1 MVGEMKYEVN
11 TSDSTL
17 KKIFECIDAK
27 QCFLLEAGAGSGKT
41 WTLIESLKYLLNKES
56 KYYLSSNKRIVCIT
70 YTNVAKDEIL
80 ERIDNDPLVV
90 GSTIHDFLWN
100 EIKNFQH
107 EIKQEVL
114 ILNELDATKKI
125 ENLDLSI
132 SDLLI
137 EYSPYGRRFEEG
149 KITHDDVISIS
160 TSLFSKY
167 PKLLKIV
174 ANKYPYIFV
183 DEYQDTEERTVRLL
197 LEMLLPPFEKN
208 LVIGF
213 FGDSMQKIYNQGI
226 GKIENDI
233 VKPITKPENFRCSIQ
248 VINLLGK
255 IRPNLIQK
263 PAGKN
268 LEGEIAFYHCNNY
281 KQNDSYQLVLKELQ
295 EKKKWPTEPSRY
307 KVLFLTHRKIAHQLE
322 YSNLVDVFNTRY
334 HSIWQ
339 IMLFERDSIF
349 AKLLIDKIEKLCYY
363 YSEKQ
368 YGNYI
373 ELLGIEGFKIK
384 KHSDKQYIMDKMT
397 SLMELRREGSIKEV
411 TDFVFENNL
420 IVKNH
425 KIIEFEKRI
434 LEPDEDERNQR
445 DKNFYDSLMKVNYK
459 EVVNVTTYIDE
470 FTPYST
476 KHGVKGAEYENVLVV
491 IDDRA
496 WNQYKFD
503 SVFSNDTSNLDRY
516 NRTLNLLYVCC
527 SRVRDKLALLSI
539 SSLSPNSLITINDW
553 FGSKNVFDVS
563 NLNE

>member
-1 MVGEMKYEVN
+1 MVGEIKYEVN

-17 KKIFECIDAK
+17 KKIFESIDAK

-41 WTLIESLKYLLNKES
+41 WALIESLKYLLNKES
-56 KYYLSSNKRIVCIT
+56 QDFLSNNKRIVCIT

-80 ERIDNDPLVV
+80 ERIDNDPLVI
-90 GSTIHDFLWN
+90 GSTIHEFLWDV
-100 EIKNFQH
+100 IKNFQK
-107 EIKQEVL
+107 ELKQEVL
-114 ILNELDATKKI
+114 ILNEQDVSNKI
-125 ENLDLSI
+125 ENLKDLI
-132 SDLLI
+132 SDIQI
-137 EYSPYGRRFEEG
+137 EYSQYGRRFEEG
-149 KITHDDVISIS
+149 RITHDDVISIS

-183 DEYQDTEERTVRLL
+183 DEYQDTEERTVKLL
-197 LEMLLPPFEKN
+197 LEMLLPPFKKK

-226 GKIENDI
+226 GEIVSGE
-233 VKPITKPENFRCSIQ
+233 VKPITKLENFRCSLK

-263 PAGKN
+263 PAGNN
-268 LEGEIAFYHCNNY
+268 LEGEISFYHCNNY
-281 KQNDSYQLVLKELQ
+281 KHNDSYNRVLKELQ
-295 EKKKWPTEPSRY
+295 EKKNWPIEPSKY
-307 KVLFLTHRKIAHQLE
+307 KVLFLTHRKIAHHLE
-322 YSNLVDVFNTRY
+322 YSNLVDVFNQRY
-334 HSIWQ
+334 HRIWQ

-368 YGNYI
+368 YGNYLD
-373 ELLGIEGFKIK
+373 LLGIEGFKIK
-384 KHSDKQYIMDKMT
+384 KHSDKQYILDKMT
-397 SLMELRREGSIKEV
+397 SLMKLRKEGIVKDVIE
-411 TDFVFENNL
+411 FVFENNL
-420 IVKNH
+420 IVKNQ
-425 KIIEFEKRI
+425 KIMEFEKRI

-445 DKNFYDSLMKVNYK
+445 DKTFYDNLMQVKYS
-459 EVVNVTTYIDE
+459 EVINVTLYIDE

-491 IDDRA
+491 IDDSS

-503 SVFSNDTSNLDRY
+503 SVFSNDTSNANRY

-527 SRVRDKLALLSI
+527 SRAKDKLAILSI
-539 SSLSPNSLITINDW
+539 SSLSGVSLNTINNW
-553 FGSKNVFDVS
+553 FGNENVYDVAT
-563 NLNE
+563 L